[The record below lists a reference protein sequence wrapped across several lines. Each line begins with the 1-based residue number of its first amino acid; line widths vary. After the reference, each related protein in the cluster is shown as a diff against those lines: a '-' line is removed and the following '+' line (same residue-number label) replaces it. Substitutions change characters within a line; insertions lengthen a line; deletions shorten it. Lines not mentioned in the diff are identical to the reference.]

1 MDELLAQFMT
11 EASELLLSASDDLL
25 ALERAPEDA
34 ARIDSVFRAVHTLKG
49 SVGLFDFAP
58 LGAVL
63 HAAEDLLGAVRDGAL
78 TADGV
83 IFDTL
88 LECVGTVED
97 WIGAIGR
104 TGALPGD
111 AFDTARR
118 ISDELR
124 ARLENSSLPAASGLP
139 TDSEWLAAIVR
150 RGAEF
155 AAHADAA
162 WAWEG
167 LTALRY
173 RPDPDC
179 FFRGDDPV
187 AIVRS
192 IPELRMVHIAPRD
205 PWKLDEFEPFRC
217 NLVIEVLSAAPRDDI
232 DRAIRFVRDQIDIA
246 SAEMAGEKLPGRAT
260 LQGSA
265 GAAQTARTLRI
276 DASRVDALAD
286 VVGELI
292 VAKNGL
298 AHLATEA
305 ARVSPE
311 FARALSAQQATI
323 ARLAGEMQRGVTGLR
338 TVKLAQTFRRLPRV
352 VRETAARVGKQ
363 VRLEVHGSEIDAD
376 KTVVDALY
384 EPLLHVLRNAVD
396 HGIESAQGRVEA
408 GKPAIGVVSL
418 QAVRQGD
425 EIVVTVT
432 DDGAGIDPANVRQ
445 TAFRRG
451 VMPAEQVH
459 AMDDAASLDLVF
471 APGFSTAASVT
482 ETSGRGVGLDA
493 VRRAM
498 EALGGR
504 AGMSSEPGR
513 GSRLRLA
520 VPLAVS
526 VTTVIIVRAG
536 SERYGVPLDMIVET
550 ARIPR
555 THILPVGRGL
565 AFVLRD
571 RTIPFVQ
578 LADLLDCPVNGHDAE
593 EARVLIMADGNQ
605 RIGLGVDSFGERM
618 DTVLRPLQG
627 LLSSLRGTQ
636 GTALLG
642 DGSVLL
648 VLNVLDLIA
657 QVA

>member
-1 MDELLAQFMT
+1 
-11 EASELLLSASDDLL
+11 
-25 ALERAPEDA
+25 
-34 ARIDSVFRAVHTLKG
+34 
-49 SVGLFDFAP
+49 
-58 LGAVL
+58 
-63 HAAEDLLGAVRDGAL
+63 
-78 TADGV
+78 
-83 IFDTL
+83 
-88 LECVGTVED
+88 
-97 WIGAIGR
+97 
-104 TGALPGD
+104 
-111 AFDTARR
+111 
-118 ISDELR
+118 
-124 ARLENSSLPAASGLP
+124 
-139 TDSEWLAAIVR
+139 
-150 RGAEF
+150 
-155 AAHADAA
+155 
-162 WAWEG
+162 
-167 LTALRY
+167 
-173 RPDPDC
+173 
-179 FFRGDDPV
+179 
-187 AIVRS
+187 
-192 IPELRMVHIAPRD
+192 
-205 PWKLDEFEPFRC
+205 
-217 NLVIEVLSAAPRDDI
+217 
-232 DRAIRFVRDQIDIA
+232 
-246 SAEMAGEKLPGRAT
+246 
-260 LQGSA
+260 
-265 GAAQTARTLRI
+265 
-276 DASRVDALAD
+276 VDALAD